1 MRLTASARTTATPAQ
16 VWEVLGTPSR
26 WPEFEPFLRR
36 VRGTHRAAST
46 GQALV
51 GVSRVGGVA
60 VPVDVV
66 EAVPGTRLVLRVHT
80 APGVR
85 QTMAFEVLPSVRGG
99 SDLRLAVVVEG
110 LLDRPAAGPLWLSGV
125 LTLRL
130 LAARGDRIARAA
142 RRAA

>member
-1 MRLTASARTTATPAQ
+1 MRLTAHARTSASPAQ
-16 VWEVLGTPSR
+16 VWELLGSPAR
-26 WPEFEPFLRR
+26 WAEFEPFLRR
-36 VRGTHRAAST
+36 VRGTQRAAAT
-46 GQALV
+46 GQTLV

-60 VPVDVV
+60 VPLDVLEV
-66 EAVPGTRLVLRVHT
+66 VPGSRLVLRVHT

-85 QTMAFEVLPSVRGG
+85 QTMAFEVLPTVRGG

-110 LLDRPAAGPLWLSGV
+110 LFARPAAGPLWLSGA

-130 LAARGDRIARAA
+130 LAARCDRAARAA

>member
-1 MRLTASARTTATPAQ
+1 MRLTASVRTTASPAQ
-16 VWEVLGTPSR
+16 VWEVLGTPAR

-36 VRGTHRAAST
+36 VRGTHGSVAA
-46 GQALV
+46 GQTLV
-51 GVSRVGGVA
+51 GVSRVGGVG

-66 EAVPGTRLVLRVHT
+66 EAAPGSRLVLRVHT

-85 QTMAFEVLPSVRGG
+85 QTMAFEVLPTVRGG

-110 LLDRPAAGPLWLSGV
+110 LFARPAAGPLWLSGT

-130 LAARGDRIARAA
+130 LAARCDRLAKAA